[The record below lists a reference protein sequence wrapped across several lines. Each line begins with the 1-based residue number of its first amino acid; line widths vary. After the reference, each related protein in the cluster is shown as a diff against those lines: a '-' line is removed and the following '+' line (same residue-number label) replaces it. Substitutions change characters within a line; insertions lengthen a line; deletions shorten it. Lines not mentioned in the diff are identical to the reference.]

1 VLKQNTEKV
10 KIAFKNLPLQMHDLA
25 QPAALAALAADKQG
39 KFWEYHDKLFAEKK
53 IEQASFDRIAEELG
67 LDLVK
72 FRIDMKSEA
81 LANQLRNDMVEAQQ
95 LGITGT
101 PAVFINGRKLKNRS
115 MKGFQNLIDEE
126 MKKLKP

>member
-25 QPAALAALAADKQG
+25 QPAALAALAADKQE

-72 FRIDMKSEA
+72 FRIDLKSEA

>member
-1 VLKQNTEKV
+1 MLKQNTEKV

-25 QPAALAALAADKQG
+25 QPAALAALAADKQE

>member
-53 IEQASFDRIAEELG
+53 IEQASFDRIGEELG

-72 FRIDMKSEA
+72 FRIDLKSEA

>member
-1 VLKQNTEKV
+1 
-10 KIAFKNLPLQMHDLA
+10 MHDLA

-72 FRIDMKSEA
+72 FRIDLKSEA